1 MEQCPQIIKEIQ
13 VLNSELNNLQKQKIA
28 RNFLK
33 IIIIGFFINKKIDKE
48 IKALKLEINRR
59 QTTLKKIS
67 DDHLESIQAKL
78 TKINNQKSYLTKEEE
93 EQWLT
98 LVGLTKANLD
108 YFQSQNLLIKTDYVS
123 AINQVERIQQL
134 IKTNNLKLDC
144 YKAENDFNLLLN
156 SDLYFSKKELHAWKT
171 KWQQPIHLIENYVT
185 NENTPSDFR
194 IIANRIKSL
203 QHSDELVQKRN
214 KEFIAKEEEKFKQL
228 FDRIES
234 YPLTDEQKKAIITD
248 EQNNLVIAGAGSGK
262 TSTIIGKVAYLINKG
277 LANPNEICLIAFNRD
292 VKEEMEKRVTS
303 KLGLSVTVRT
313 YHSLGQE
320 IIAIAN
326 KEKPSLSKLA
336 TDELKLKQEILC
348 IIKNRMNDKE
358 FEEMVNDYFL
368 YLMTPYKS
376 TFDFVSYGQY
386 IRYIRQ
392 FDLRSLKGDRVK
404 SLEECIIANF
414 LYTKGIDYLYEAPY
428 EIKTVDTNHRQYH
441 PDFYLPKFKI
451 YVEHFAIN
459 QFGKPAPYISEK
471 EYLDSMEW
479 KKAIHMT
486 NKTRLIE
493 TYSYEQREGILLTN
507 LERKLKD
514 SGITFNPL
522 PADEIFDELNKLGK
536 VDQFSEL
543 ISNFL
548 CLFKSSGKSLN
559 QIDAVLNKNDVR
571 AKTFLKIFSKIY
583 DDYNSYLRNN
593 QEIDFIDMVNDAITI
608 IKEGEYLSNFKYILV
623 DEFQDISNNRYLFL
637 KALADQNGSKL
648 FCVGDDWQSI
658 YRFTGSDISI
668 MSDFQNKFEFSEI
681 TLLQETFRFNNKLCD
696 FSTQFILKNPKQIKK
711 QIISKKTIEA
721 SAVCVI
727 RGNTREILEQLL
739 KEMEMKAEK
748 PQTVFVVGRYNKLE
762 QEHLKDI
769 PTKMEKLTIEF
780 TTVRRSKGL
789 QADYVIIVGLNG
801 GKFGFPCQIIDDPLL
816 NLVLS
821 KEDEYPNAEERRLF
835 YVAITRA
842 KQKVYLIDDPKYN
855 VSSFIIEIQNG
866 GYEIESIGQLP
877 KTAYCPI
884 CKTGEITQRKTEHR
898 MFYSCS
904 NYPYCD
910 YTPKM
915 CTDCREG
922 YLYTKGAILKCSNEA
937 CDFKAEICPMCGT
950 GYLKTRRNRRGAYF
964 LGCSNYPRCHYSKRQ
979 TIGYIQ

>member
-13 VLNSELNNLQKQKIA
+13 ALNSELNNLQKQKIA

-33 IIIIGFFINKKIDKE
+33 IIIIGFFINKKLDKKIE
-48 IKALKLEINRR
+48 AVKLELNSR
-59 QTTLKKIS
+59 QTTLKRIS
-67 DDHLESIQAKL
+67 DGHLEAIQAKL
-78 TKINNQKSYLTKEEE
+78 TEIDNRKSYLSKEEE

-98 LVGLTKANLD
+98 LIGLTKSNLD
-108 YFQSQNLLIKTDYVS
+108 YLQCQNLLIKTDYIS
-123 AINQVERIQQL
+123 AINQVERIRQL

-144 YKAENDFNLLLN
+144 YEAENDFNSLFYN
-156 SDLYFSKKELHAWKT
+156 DFYFSKKELYDWKT
-171 KWQQPIHLIENYVT
+171 KWQHLIQLIENYVT
-185 NENTPSDFR
+185 NENTPLDFQT
-194 IIANRIKSL
+194 IATRVKSL

-214 KEFIAKEEEKFKQL
+214 KGFIAKEEEKFKLL

-262 TSTIIGKVAYLINKG
+262 TSTIIGKVAYIINKG

-320 IIAIAN
+320 IIAIAH

-358 FEEMVNDYFL
+358 FEEMVNNYFL

-376 TFDFVSYGQY
+376 TFDFESYGQY
-386 IRYIRQ
+386 IRYIKQ

-428 EIKTVDTNHRQYH
+428 EIKTSDTNHRQYR
-441 PDFYLPKFKI
+441 PDFYLPKYKI
-451 YVEHFAIN
+451 YIEHFAIN
-459 QFGKPAPYISEK
+459 QFGKPAPYIAEK
-471 EYLDSMEW
+471 EYLESMKW
-479 KKAIHMT
+479 KKTIHLT

-493 TYSYEQREGILLTN
+493 TYSYEQRDGLLLTN
-507 LERKLKD
+507 LEKKLKD
-514 SGITFNPL
+514 SGVTFNPR
-522 PADEIFDELNKLGK
+522 PSHEIFDELNKLGR

-548 CLFKSSGKSLN
+548 YLYKSSGKNLN
-559 QIDAVLNKNDVR
+559 QIDAVLNKNDER
-571 AKTFLKIFSKIY
+571 AKTFLKIFSQIY
-583 DDYNSYLRNN
+583 DDYNSYLKNN
-593 QEIDFIDMVNDAITI
+593 QEIDFIDMINDAITL
-608 IKEGEYLSNFKYILV
+608 IKEGDYLSNFKYILV

-637 KALADQNGSKL
+637 KALAGQNGSKL

-668 MSDFQNKFEFSEI
+668 MSDFHNKFEFTET

-711 QIISKKTIEA
+711 QIMSKYAIEA

-727 RGNTREILEQLL
+727 RGDTREILERLL
-739 KEMEMKAEK
+739 QDMARKAEK

-762 QEHLKDI
+762 QEHLNDI
-769 PTKMEKLTIEF
+769 PKRMEKLTIEF
-780 TTVRRSKGL
+780 TTAHRSKGL
-789 QADYVIIVGLNG
+789 QADFVIIVGLNG
-801 GKFGFPCQIIDDPLL
+801 GKFGFPCQIVDDPLL

-821 KEDEYPNAEERRLF
+821 KEDDYPNAEERRLF

-855 VSSFIIEIQNG
+855 TSSFIIEILNG

-884 CKTGEITQRKTEHR
+884 CKTGEMTQRKTEHR

-904 NYPYCD
+904 NYPFCD

-915 CTDCREG
+915 CSNCREG
-922 YLYTKGAILKCSNEA
+922 YLHKKGAILKCSNEA
-937 CDFKAEICPMCGT
+937 CDFKAEICPICGT
-950 GYLKTRRNRRGAYF
+950 GYLKTRQNRHGAYF
-964 LGCSNYPRCHYSKRQ
+964 LGCSNYPKCHYIKRQ
-979 TIGYIQ
+979 TVECIR